1 MRVSTERT
9 TEDRAGISVRREVF
23 GYSIARNGGIDE
35 AGPSINSSCER
46 LDVVKTLITEP
57 HGDGEGTDAV
67 VAKDDDLLFGVQ
79 LLMSPGGYV
88 AHGHKDGAGQA
99 GESGFPWLANVEQQ
113 GSVRTVALEGK
124 NLRGD
129 FGFKHDVRI
138 SCVPFGSLK
147 VRS

>member
-79 LLMSPGGYV
+79 LLMRPGGYV
-88 AHGHKDGAGQA
+88 AHGHKDGVGKA
-99 GESGFPWLANVEQQ
+99 GEGGLPWFANVEEQ
-113 GSVRTVALEGK
+113 GSFRTLTLNGK
-124 NLRGD
+124 NLCRN
-129 FGFKHDVRI
+129 FGFKHEVRI
-138 SCVPFGSLK
+138 S
-147 VRS
+147 

>member
-1 MRVSTERT
+1 M
-9 TEDRAGISVRREVF
+9 
-23 GYSIARNGGIDE
+23 
-35 AGPSINSSCER
+35 
-46 LDVVKTLITEP
+46 VKTLISKP
-57 HGDGEGTDAV
+57 HCDGEGTGAV
-67 VAKDDDLLFGVQ
+67 VADDDDFLVGVELLVG
-79 LLMSPGGYV
+79 PGGYV